1 VIIGAC
7 LFAPNNYESMIIYS
21 DYFPRLLQYSFGVA
35 LFNFVY
41 QVFLKRHQR
50 TVSVLIRHKLL
61 LGFLIIIAIT
71 IPNGV
76 IGYLKV
82 EQSLS
87 KIENDIFTNLQ
98 DVKTASHLN
107 NLAIYIQY
115 YDEVLTQAARNYV
128 FTGNEKW
135 YKIYFDTEHELDR
148 IIKEAITIGS
158 EQERSFFQNIYDA
171 NMILVDIEHKA
182 IQLRMEG
189 RQDQAVAIL
198 EDQKY
203 WQYKGLYKDALENY
217 AKSKG
222 LEYGQTYDTSTSNL
236 ENSVRDVG
244 AALAE
249 AKLLL
254 YIGIPIVLLI
264 ATLLSYYIFKS
275 LTVPLNQLKQTVEK
289 ISGGNYNVEF
299 PKNRRDEIGDLAKR
313 MESMLKSFKTS
324 LETELQLT
332 LAQEKLKTE
341 KLTAIGE
348 LAARIAHDIRNP
360 LSVIKNVCE
369 IMKMQ
374 YGQKDPKIH
383 EHIVRME
390 NAIQRVSHQIDDVLD
405 YVRNTPIQRKV
416 VSLRDIIVRSVEDLQ
431 IQKNV
436 TVNLPDNDEKIN
448 CDEQKIRTV
457 ISNIVLNSVQAM
469 GGIGT
474 ITIKI
479 KGYTKHVNIEIS
491 DSGPGIPEDVL
502 PKIFEPLFTTKQT
515 GTGLGLSSCKSIV
528 EQHNGTITVK
538 NNPTTFNV
546 MLPRLS

>member
-1 VIIGAC
+1 
-7 LFAPNNYESMIIYS
+7 M
-21 DYFPRLLQYSFGVA
+21 
-35 LFNFVY
+35 
-41 QVFLKRHQR
+41 
-50 TVSVLIRHKLL
+50 LIRHKLL

-82 EQSLS
+82 EQSLT
-87 KIENDIFTNLQ
+87 KIENDIFINLQ

-107 NLAIYIQY
+107 NLAIHMKY
-115 YDEVLTQAARNYV
+115 YDEVLTQAARNYA

-135 YKIYFDTEHELDR
+135 SNLYFDTEPELDR
-148 IIKEAITIGS
+148 IIKEAISIGD
-158 EQERSFFQNIYDA
+158 EQESLIFTNIGDVNSA
-171 NMILVDIEHKA
+171 LVDLEHKA

-189 RQDQAVAIL
+189 KTEQAITLL
-198 EDQKY
+198 ESQEY
-203 WQYKGLYKDALENY
+203 WQHKDMYKSTLERY
-217 AKSKG
+217 AKNKG
-222 LEYGQTYDTSTSNL
+222 FEYDNAYDMSTANL
-236 ENSVRDVG
+236 ENSVHDVG
-244 AALAE
+244 LVLAE
-249 AKLLL
+249 AKSLL
-254 YIGIPIVLLI
+254 YVGIPIVLLI
-264 ATLLSYYIFKS
+264 AILLSYYIFKS
-275 LTVPLNQLKQTVEK
+275 IARPINQLKQTVEK
-289 ISGGNYNVEF
+289 ISGGNYDVEF
-299 PKNRRDEIGDLAKR
+299 PKNRTDEIGDLAKR
-313 MESMLKSFKTS
+313 MESMVRSFRAA

-348 LAARIAHDIRNP
+348 LAARIAHDLRNP

-374 YGQKDPKIH
+374 YGQKDPKIQ
-383 EHIVRME
+383 EHIMRME
-390 NAIQRVSHQIDDVLD
+390 NSIQRMSHQIDDVLN
-405 YVRNTPIQRKV
+405 YVRNTPIQREV
-416 VSLRDIIVRSVEDLQ
+416 VSLKDIILRSIEDLQ

-436 TVNLPDNDEKIN
+436 TINLPNNDEKIN

-474 ITIKI
+474 ISIKI
-479 KGYTKHVNIEIS
+479 KGYTKHVSIEIS
-491 DSGPGIPEDVL
+491 DSGPGIPEDIL

-538 NNPTTFNV
+538 NNPTTFTIT
-546 MLPRLS
+546 LPRLS